1 MADQIYKLQY
11 NGRTLTYQGWN
22 GHLAYE
28 YIEPPPT
35 NFTLLFSSDTPVSS
49 GTLSENVSNFDE
61 VMVCH
66 GLSCSDTKT
75 YSFNKVGILANVYNI
90 VFDTTNNRFVRYV
103 AHYNISGTSFSR
115 SNNPECNYHGLS
127 NGSWTNDGSSYRNGH
142 IYEIWGIKYV
152 QN

>member
-1 MADQIYKLQY
+1 MSDLIYKLQY
-11 NGRTLTYQGWN
+11 NGRTLKIPG
-22 GHLAYE
+22 
-28 YIEPPPT
+28 IEGYLQYSVPPAPT
-35 NFTLLFSSDTPVSS
+35 SNFTLLFSSSIPVSS
-49 GTLSENVSNFDE
+49 GTLSDNVSNYDE

-90 VFDTTNNRFVRYV
+90 VYDTTNNRFVRYV
-103 AHYNISGTSFSR
+103 AHYSISGTSFSR

-127 NGSWTNDGSSYRNGH
+127 NGRWTNDGSSYRNGH